1 MHGFRIAVF
10 AAAASLALEAGA
22 GVYIETQESMEPKT
36 EQAPVHRM
44 YIQDGAAR
52 FEHTHRDNPAKFVIF
67 RDDQLYVVEPS
78 RKRYTVLDHESARA
92 IGGAVDSAKDQMR
105 KELAKLKPEQRAM
118 VDQMMGDKAASMLA
132 ESSPKAVIVARETG
146 QADEINGVAC
156 RNFEI
161 TRDGLR
167 SEELCVAPFS
177 SVPGKE
183 DFLDLARRM
192 QSLLQDL
199 TEALAQAGGSVED
212 LALMDRV
219 QGFPVRIRRYDDSQ
233 ALQNEVVLKTWREE
247 AFPAATFEVPA
258 DYTRRDLKSELARK

>member
-10 AAAASLALEAGA
+10 AAAAGLALEAGA
-22 GVYIETQESMEPKT
+22 GVYIETQESMEPTT

-52 FEHTHRDNPAKFVIF
+52 FEHTHGDNPAKFVIF

-78 RKRYTVLDHESARA
+78 RQRYTVLDHESARA

-118 VDQMMGDKAASMLA
+118 VEQMMGDKAASMLA